1 MAENILSQLQ
11 NLLKGSSIN
20 DIVKQAESVLG
31 KDGKEGSL
39 KSLSKVLNMFKTM
52 QGGKILG
59 NLGKMAGLSSLM
71 SAAAGFQNSP
81 ENTEA
86 QENAL
91 DELDTMVALAIEDGV
106 ISEEE
111 ENMLSEK
118 ARNLGIDVETFL
130 AEVRE
135 KCANS

>member
-20 DIVKQAESVLG
+20 DIISQAESVLG
-31 KDGKEGSL
+31 KGEKDGNL

-52 QGGKILG
+52 QGGKLLG
-59 NLGKMAGLSSLM
+59 KLGKMAGISSLM
-71 SAAAGFQNSP
+71 SAADNFQSSP
-81 ENTEA
+81 EDTTE

-91 DELDTMVALAIEDGV
+91 DELDTMVAVAIEDGV

-111 ENMLSEK
+111 EKMLSDK
-118 ARNLGIDVETFL
+118 ASSLGIDVATFL

-135 KCANS
+135 KCANN